1 MAPTKNAIRY
11 LLLILSIPLML
22 AGFLISGLGFTISSE
37 FVAGR
42 LQFFIWGV
50 AGIFSGIVLWILVRS
65 ERLSYVVKAFLFGG
79 VGVLVLV
86 SIFMGQKC
94 SDLKQEL
101 VLPQSLEGAEIIWNS
116 PMVYVEDLS
125 FVRSSSC
132 VISKSVGREIWWSDA
147 SPRDKQLSD
156 IPQNERFV
164 IVNYFRNKPLIEGD
178 GFIGAP
184 SKTYLVV
191 EDKNERK
198 ALVWVGF
205 LKYASYYLDGKRF
218 EDLKLGS
225 GY

>member
-1 MAPTKNAIRY
+1 MTPTKNAIRY
-11 LLLILSIPLML
+11 LLLIFSVPLML
-22 AGFLISGLGFTISSE
+22 AGFLVVGFAFAISSE
-37 FVAGR
+37 FAIGR

-50 AGIFSGIVLWILVRS
+50 MGIFSGVALWILVRS
-65 ERLSYVVKAFLFGG
+65 EHLSYAVKVFLFCC

-86 SIFMGQKC
+86 SIFVGQKC

-101 VLPQSLEGAEIIWNS
+101 VLPQSLEKVEIVWNS
-116 PMVYVEDLS
+116 PMVYVEDPS

-132 VISKSVGREIWWSDA
+132 VISKNVGRAIWWSGA

-164 IVNYFRNKPLIEGD
+164 IVNYFRTKPLMEGD
-178 GFIGAP
+178 GFVGAP

-191 EDKNERK
+191 EDKDK
-198 ALVWVGF
+198 IDALVWVGF
-205 LKYASYYLDGKRF
+205 LKYASYYADGKRF
-218 EDLKLGS
+218 ENFNLGS